1 MVGAIGGIRSA
12 FTSALTGIRN
22 ATDKFADNA
31 AAIAHQ
37 SVVDY
42 QDTAQFSSKGRAL
55 AEQSRRALGGA
66 PAKSLEE
73 GIIGQMTAKHD
84 LAANVASL
92 RTADEVMAKLVRLG
106 GRDR

>member
-12 FTSALTGIRN
+12 FTSALTGIRS
-22 ATDKFADNA
+22 ATDKFAENA

-42 QDTAQFSSKGRAL
+42 QDTAQFSSQGRAL
-55 AEQSRRALGGA
+55 AAKAQQALGGA

-73 GIIGQMTAKHD
+73 GLIGEMTAKHD

-92 RTADEVMAKLVRLG
+92 RTADEVMAKLVKLG
-106 GRDR
+106 SREK